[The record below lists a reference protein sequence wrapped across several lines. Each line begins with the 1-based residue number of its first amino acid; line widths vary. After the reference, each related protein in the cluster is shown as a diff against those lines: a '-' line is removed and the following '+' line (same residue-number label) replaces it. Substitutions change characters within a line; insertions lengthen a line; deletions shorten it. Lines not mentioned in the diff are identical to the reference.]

1 MALRNRASIDTGIP
15 VDIGSGGLG
24 PSGPDVYSRLISA
37 VANCRGV
44 PPYSKTT
51 TYYFVTLE
59 TRAPIKPYRTAAK
72 MWPLT
77 KVSRSPFIVVRNIRR
92 YIITWLSDGR

>member
-1 MALRNRASIDTGIP
+1 MMFRSSVGIDMGILA
-15 VDIGSGGLG
+15 DLGRCGLG

-72 MWPLT
+72 M
-77 KVSRSPFIVVRNIRR
+77 
-92 YIITWLSDGR
+92 